1 MRLFSLF
8 FSVFLV
14 LAPMAFAQKKPNK
27 DKLSSAEKTLASEK
41 MLIDGMKHSI
51 LEEYSKALDYFKKAQ
66 ELQPESAGINFK
78 IAETYLQM
86 GRAEQAIPFAE
97 KAIALEKDN
106 VHHYNLLAKAYQAA
120 NKYSQA
126 AQTLEQILLL
136 ADDNPNAEQYAAE
149 LAFLYQYQLKDY
161 KKAIKLYERLE
172 KKYGLQEGFTRQK
185 QQIYIQQGRYDA
197 AIAEAEKLHAS
208 APSHLPYAL
217 ILAEMQIANNQLE
230 KAIKLLEKVTQ
241 DYQGSESELSQAN
254 LLLAELYKNKGQNQ
268 KAKLQLEESL
278 QNSQTDT
285 ETKVRILMEM
295 LADSPSEE
303 RLAEI
308 LVYAQN
314 LAQKDTQSAQAQVLV
329 GDVLLTQNKMAE
341 ARSAYLQG
349 LALAPEMFQV
359 WIQVLQIDS
368 RLQEADWLIQDAD
381 KALELYP
388 NQAIVWMYLGAGYF
402 EKRDYEHALE
412 SFETGQSM
420 ALGNKALQLDFS
432 VRIADCYNGLKQYR
446 QADERY
452 EQVLKE
458 EPQHPQALNNYSY
471 FLALR
476 EERLE
481 QARKMAQKLHQLQ
494 PEQIVYADT
503 YAWVLY
509 KLGNYKEARKII
521 EQVVNRSQNG
531 AVVEHYGDIL
541 FKLNEKE
548 KAIEQW
554 QKARE
559 MKGAS
564 PIIDKKISDKKL
576 YEQ

>member
-1 MRLFSLF
+1 MRLFNLIL
-8 FSVFLV
+8 LV
-14 LAPMAFAQKKPNK
+14 LLLAQATFAQKKPAK
-27 DKLSSAEKTLASEK
+27 DKLSSAEANLAAEK

-51 LEEYSKALDYFKKAQ
+51 LEEHSKALDYFKKAQ
-66 ELQPESAGINFK
+66 RLQPESAGIHFK

-86 GRAEQAIPFAE
+86 GRADEALPFAE
-97 KAIALEKDN
+97 KALALEKDN
-106 VHHYNLLAKAYQAA
+106 LHHYSLLSKVYQAA
-120 NKYSQA
+120 NKYNQA
-126 AQTLEQILLL
+126 AQTLEQLLLL
-136 ADDNPNAEQYAAE
+136 AEDTPNGEQYAAE

-161 KKAIKLYERLE
+161 KKAIRLYERLE
-172 KKYGLQEGFTRQK
+172 KKYGIQESFTRQK

-197 AIAEAEKLHAS
+197 AIAEAEKLYGS
-208 APSHLPYAL
+208 APKHLPYTML
-217 ILAEMQIANNQLE
+217 LAEMQIANNQAD
-230 KAIKLLEKVTQ
+230 KAIKLLEKTVQ
-241 DYQGSESELSQAN
+241 EHQGAESEVSQLN
-254 LLLAELYKNKGQNQ
+254 LLLAELYKSKGQNK
-268 KAKLQLEESL
+268 KADLQFEESL
-278 QNSQTDT
+278 QNPQVDT
-285 ETKVRILMEM
+285 ETKIRILMEM
-295 LADSPSEE
+295 LSDAKSEE

-308 LVYAQN
+308 LVNAQN
-314 LAQKDTQSAQAQVLV
+314 IAQKDAQSAQARVLI
-329 GDVLLTQNKMAE
+329 GDILLTQNKLAE
-341 ARSAYLQG
+341 ARQAYLQG
-349 LALAPEMFQV
+349 LELAPEMFQV
-359 WIQVLQIDS
+359 WIQVLQISS

-381 KALELYP
+381 RALELYP
-388 NQAIVWMYLGAGYF
+388 NQALVWMYLGAGYF

-420 ALGNKALQLDFS
+420 AIGNKALQLDFT

-446 QADERY
+446 KADELY
-452 EQVLKE
+452 EQVLKA

-481 QARKMAQKLHQLQ
+481 DARKMAQKLHQLQ
-494 PEQIVYADT
+494 PEHIAYTDT

-521 EQVVNRSQNG
+521 EKVVHRSQNG

-548 KAIEQW
+548 KALEQW

-564 PIIDKKISDKKL
+564 PVIDKKISDKKL